1 MPVKNL
7 AASVRDRLLNQ
18 AKRTKRPFNELLQY
32 YAMERFLYRLA
43 KSKYAAQ
50 FVLKGALM
58 LRVWQ
63 SPESR
68 PTMDVDLLGITSND
82 EDEIT
87 AQIREILSTE
97 VEPDGLHFDTSS
109 VTAER
114 IIEDADYQ
122 GLRIR
127 FHGTLGSA
135 KVNMQLDIG
144 FGDVVFPEAVLS
156 KYPTILDFPAPEL
169 RCYSRESA
177 IAEKFE
183 AMVKLGELNSRM
195 KDFYD
200 IWMLARQFEFDS
212 INLAEAIRKTFTQRQ
227 TDVPVSVVALSEAFG
242 QTKQVQWN
250 AFRKRLGQDHVL
262 IAFDDVLLVLR
273 MFLEPVIAIIRS
285 ESNPSLIWAAGGPW
299 RNTQ

>member
-63 SPESR
+63 SSESR

-195 KDFYD
+195 T
-200 IWMLARQFEFDS
+200 
-212 INLAEAIRKTFTQRQ
+212 N
-227 TDVPVSVVALSEAFG
+227 
-242 QTKQVQWN
+242 
-250 AFRKRLGQDHVL
+250 
-262 IAFDDVLLVLR
+262 
-273 MFLEPVIAIIRS
+273 
-285 ESNPSLIWAAGGPW
+285 
-299 RNTQ
+299 